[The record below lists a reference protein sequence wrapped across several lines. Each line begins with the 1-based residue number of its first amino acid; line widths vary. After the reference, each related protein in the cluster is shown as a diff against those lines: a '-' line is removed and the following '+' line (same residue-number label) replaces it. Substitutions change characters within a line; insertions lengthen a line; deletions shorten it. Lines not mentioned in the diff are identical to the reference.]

1 MGKIYVVGLGP
12 GNKENMTFRAYDV
25 LKNSDIIIGYKTYVD
40 LIEDMFPDKKIIKS
54 YMKKEVARCEET
66 LKLALEGNI
75 ISLIS
80 SNMTFR
86 AYDVLKNSD
95 IIIGYKT
102 YVDLIE
108 GMFPDKKIIK
118 SYMKKEVARCEE
130 TLKLALEG
138 NIISLISSGDAGV
151 YGMAGLMLEIAG
163 DQVEVEIVPGI
174 TSANASASLGGAP
187 IVHDS
192 VNISLSNLLTDW
204 ELIKKRIDLAS
215 QGDFVI
221 TLYNPKSSGRPELI
235 NEARDIMLKHKR
247 KDTPVLIARNVGREG
262 ENYDITTLSEML
274 DYEINMFS
282 TVIIGN
288 SNTKVINNKII
299 TPRGYK
305 V

>member
-12 GNKENMTFRAYDV
+12 GNKE
-25 LKNSDIIIGYKTYVD
+25 
-40 LIEDMFPDKKIIKS
+40 
-54 YMKKEVARCEET
+54 
-66 LKLALEGNI
+66 
-75 ISLIS
+75 
-80 SNMTFR
+80 NMTFR

-118 SYMKKEVARCEE
+118 SYMKKEVERCEE

-163 DQVEVEIVPGI
+163 GQVEVEIVPGI

-221 TLYNPKSSGRPELI
+221 TLYNPKSSGRSELI

-262 ENYDITTLSEML
+262 ENYDITTLDKML

-288 SNTKVINNKII
+288 SNTKVLNNKMI

>member
-12 GNKENMTFRAYDV
+12 GNKE
-25 LKNSDIIIGYKTYVD
+25 
-40 LIEDMFPDKKIIKS
+40 
-54 YMKKEVARCEET
+54 
-66 LKLALEGNI
+66 
-75 ISLIS
+75 
-80 SNMTFR
+80 NMTFR

-151 YGMAGLMLEIAG
+151 YGMAGLMLEIANG
-163 DQVEVEIVPGI
+163 QVEVEIVPGI

-235 NEARDIMLKHKR
+235 NEARDIMLKYKR

-262 ENYDITTLSEML
+262 ENYDITTLDKML

-288 SNTKVINNKII
+288 SNTKVLNNKMI

>member
-12 GNKENMTFRAYDV
+12 GNKGNMTFRAYDV

-80 SNMTFR
+80 S
-86 AYDVLKNSD
+86 
-95 IIIGYKT
+95 
-102 YVDLIE
+102 
-108 GMFPDKKIIK
+108 
-118 SYMKKEVARCEE
+118 
-130 TLKLALEG
+130 
-138 NIISLISSGDAGV
+138 GDAGV

-163 DQVEVEIVPGI
+163 GQVEVEIVPGI

-288 SNTKVINNKII
+288 SNTKVLNNKMI

>member
-75 ISLIS
+75 
-80 SNMTFR
+80 T
-86 AYDVLKNSD
+86 
-95 IIIGYKT
+95 
-102 YVDLIE
+102 
-108 GMFPDKKIIK
+108 
-118 SYMKKEVARCEE
+118 
-130 TLKLALEG
+130 
-138 NIISLISSGDAGV
+138 SLISSGDAGV

-163 DQVEVEIVPGI
+163 GQVEVEIVPGI

-262 ENYDITTLSEML
+262 ENYDITTLDKIL

-288 SNTKVINNKII
+288 SNTKVLNNKMI

>member
-12 GNKENMTFRAYDV
+12 GNKE
-25 LKNSDIIIGYKTYVD
+25 
-40 LIEDMFPDKKIIKS
+40 
-54 YMKKEVARCEET
+54 
-66 LKLALEGNI
+66 
-75 ISLIS
+75 
-80 SNMTFR
+80 NMTFR

-151 YGMAGLMLEIAG
+151 YGMAGLMLEIANG
-163 DQVEVEIVPGI
+163 QVEVEIVPGI

-262 ENYDITTLSEML
+262 ENYDITTLDKML

-288 SNTKVINNKII
+288 SNTKVVNNKMI

>member
-12 GNKENMTFRAYDV
+12 GNKE
-25 LKNSDIIIGYKTYVD
+25 
-40 LIEDMFPDKKIIKS
+40 
-54 YMKKEVARCEET
+54 
-66 LKLALEGNI
+66 
-75 ISLIS
+75 
-80 SNMTFR
+80 NMTFR

-151 YGMAGLMLEIAG
+151 YGMAGLMLEIADG
-163 DQVEVEIVPGI
+163 QVEVEIVPGI

-262 ENYDITTLSEML
+262 ENYDITTLDKML

-288 SNTKVINNKII
+288 SKTKVINNKMI

>member
-12 GNKENMTFRAYDV
+12 GNKE
-25 LKNSDIIIGYKTYVD
+25 
-40 LIEDMFPDKKIIKS
+40 
-54 YMKKEVARCEET
+54 
-66 LKLALEGNI
+66 
-75 ISLIS
+75 
-80 SNMTFR
+80 NMTFR

-118 SYMKKEVARCEE
+118 SYMKKEVERCEE

-262 ENYDITTLSEML
+262 ENYDITTLDKIL

-288 SNTKVINNKII
+288 SNTKVLNNKMI

>member
-12 GNKENMTFRAYDV
+12 GNKENMTFRAYD
-25 LKNSDIIIGYKTYVD
+25 I
-40 LIEDMFPDKKIIKS
+40 
-54 YMKKEVARCEET
+54 
-66 LKLALEGNI
+66 
-75 ISLIS
+75 
-80 SNMTFR
+80 
-86 AYDVLKNSD
+86 LKNSD

-151 YGMAGLMLEIAG
+151 YGMAGLMLEIANG
-163 DQVEVEIVPGI
+163 QVEVEIVPGI

-262 ENYDITTLSEML
+262 ENYDITTLDKML

-288 SNTKVINNKII
+288 SKTKVINNKMI

>member
-54 YMKKEVARCEET
+54 YMRKEVARCEET
-66 LKLALEGNI
+66 LKLALEGN
-75 ISLIS
+75 
-80 SNMTFR
+80 
-86 AYDVLKNSD
+86 V
-95 IIIGYKT
+95 
-102 YVDLIE
+102 
-108 GMFPDKKIIK
+108 
-118 SYMKKEVARCEE
+118 
-130 TLKLALEG
+130 
-138 NIISLISSGDAGV
+138 ISLISSGDAGV
-151 YGMAGLMLEIAG
+151 YGMAGLMLEIANG
-163 DQVEVEIVPGI
+163 QVEVEIVPGI

-262 ENYDITTLSEML
+262 ENYDITTLDKML

-288 SNTKVINNKII
+288 SNTKVLNNKMI

>member
-12 GNKENMTFRAYDV
+12 GNKE
-25 LKNSDIIIGYKTYVD
+25 
-40 LIEDMFPDKKIIKS
+40 
-54 YMKKEVARCEET
+54 
-66 LKLALEGNI
+66 
-75 ISLIS
+75 
-80 SNMTFR
+80 NMTFR

-163 DQVEVEIVPGI
+163 GQVEVEIVPGI

-262 ENYDITTLSEML
+262 ENYDITTLDKML

-288 SNTKVINNKII
+288 SKTKVLNNKMI

>member
-12 GNKENMTFRAYDV
+12 GNKE
-25 LKNSDIIIGYKTYVD
+25 
-40 LIEDMFPDKKIIKS
+40 
-54 YMKKEVARCEET
+54 
-66 LKLALEGNI
+66 
-75 ISLIS
+75 
-80 SNMTFR
+80 NMTFR

-138 NIISLISSGDAGV
+138 NVISLISSGDAGV
-151 YGMAGLMLEIAG
+151 YGMAGLMLEIANG
-163 DQVEVEIVPGI
+163 QVEVEIVPGI

-221 TLYNPKSSGRPELI
+221 TLYNPKSSGRSELI

-262 ENYDITTLSEML
+262 ENYDITTLDKML

-288 SNTKVINNKII
+288 SNTKVVNNKMI

>member
-12 GNKENMTFRAYDV
+12 GNKE
-25 LKNSDIIIGYKTYVD
+25 
-40 LIEDMFPDKKIIKS
+40 
-54 YMKKEVARCEET
+54 
-66 LKLALEGNI
+66 
-75 ISLIS
+75 
-80 SNMTFR
+80 NMTFR

-288 SNTKVINNKII
+288 SNTKVLNNKMI

>member
-12 GNKENMTFRAYDV
+12 GNKE
-25 LKNSDIIIGYKTYVD
+25 
-40 LIEDMFPDKKIIKS
+40 
-54 YMKKEVARCEET
+54 
-66 LKLALEGNI
+66 
-75 ISLIS
+75 
-80 SNMTFR
+80 NMTFR

-151 YGMAGLMLEIAG
+151 YGMAGLMLEIADG
-163 DQVEVEIVPGI
+163 QVEVEIVPGI

-288 SNTKVINNKII
+288 SNTKVVNNKMI